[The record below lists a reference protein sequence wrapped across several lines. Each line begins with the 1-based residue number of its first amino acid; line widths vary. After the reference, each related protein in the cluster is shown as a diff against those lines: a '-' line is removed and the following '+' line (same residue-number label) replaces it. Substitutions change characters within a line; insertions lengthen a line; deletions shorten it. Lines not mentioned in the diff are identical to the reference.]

1 MQRFRS
7 AGSAQRFLS
16 AHASV
21 YNTFNICR
29 HLITS
34 ATKRRFCAVATTQFA
49 VDCEIEQS
57 QIALAV
63 FELEP
68 GSNRP
73 HVFGPERRLGANQLA
88 LIPRPMR
95 PDGGACVFEVFHRV
109 TPQLSE

>member
-1 MQRFRS
+1 GSSQHMLRSTTLSTTVAILSRLQR
-7 AGSAQRFLS
+7 
-16 AHASV
+16 
-21 YNTFNICR
+21 
-29 HLITS
+29 
-34 ATKRRFCAVATTQFA
+34 KRRFCAVATTQFA

-109 TPQLSE
+109 TPQLRE